1 MRAVVFVGGRADLG
15 PLTPVI
21 GRLCAT
27 PDCDV
32 LVATAVA
39 MDPASLETELSAA
52 GLPVLPQMSAVGPV
66 IDRTDP
72 ASLAAAGGELSVG
85 MTQTLRAGEDVLVV
99 LGDRWELP
107 WAVMP
112 AVVAGV
118 PVVHLHGG
126 EVTEGAIDE
135 RVRHAVSK
143 LADQH
148 CVASAD
154 AAARLRQ
161 LGEEPARI
169 HVTGAPGLDRYAGQS
184 PATDQEL
191 AELLGGPL
199 RRPLALFTY
208 HPVTTAAPE
217 DSARHAA
224 EALRATATAA
234 GSVIATH
241 PGPDRG
247 REEILEALTTEAAAH
262 PNVRVIRSLGVLYP
276 PVVAACDVVVG
287 NSSSGVIEAAA
298 FEVPAVDIG
307 IRQRGR
313 LRGKNVL
320 HADEGLAPVEDALR
334 RALDPSFRATLRG
347 MTNPYGDGSAARRIA
362 EVTVA
367 AAGIPTAKRFVDQRR
382 DDVHDGRR
390 SPDEETASCR

>member
-15 PLTPVI
+15 PLMPVI
-21 GRLCAT
+21 GQLGET

-39 MDPASLETELSAA
+39 MDPEALHAELSAA
-52 GLPVLPQMSAVGPV
+52 GHARLTQAVAVGPV
-66 IDRTDP
+66 ITGTDT
-72 ASLAAAGGELSVG
+72 ASLAAAGAEISVG
-85 MTQTLRAGEDVLVV
+85 VAETLRAAGDVLVV

-107 WAVMP
+107 WVVMP
-112 AVVAGV
+112 AVIAGV

-161 LGEEPARI
+161 LGEEPDRI
-169 HVTGAPGLDRYAGQS
+169 HVTGAPGLDRYVGQA
-184 PATDQEL
+184 PASD
-191 AELLGGPL
+191 AEIAAVLGAPP

-208 HPVTTAAPE
+208 HPVTTATPE
-217 DSARHAA
+217 VSARHAA
-224 EALRATATAA
+224 EALRATARAA

-241 PGPDRG
+241 PGPDHG
-247 REEILEALTTEAAAH
+247 REQILAALTAEAATH
-262 PNVRVIRSLGVLYP
+262 PTVTIVPSLGVLYP
-276 PVVAACDVVVG
+276 AFVAACDVVVG
-287 NSSSGVIEAAA
+287 NSSSGVIEAAT
-298 FEVPAVDIG
+298 FEIPAVDIG

-313 LRGKNVL
+313 LRGDNVL
-320 HADEGLAPVEDALR
+320 QADEGFASVSAVLD

-347 MTNPYGDGSAARRIA
+347 MANPYGDGSAARRIA
-362 EVTVA
+362 EVVVA
-367 AAGIPTAKRFVDQRR
+367 AVGTPTPKRFEDRR
-382 DDVHDGRR
+382 G
-390 SPDEETASCR
+390 PEEGELPCR